1 MARARF
7 TWCAGFFLLAAL
19 VMGCSPEPAAA
30 TTDGGESDTGD
41 PFGDLDAGD
50 PFTADT
56 SLGRK
61 ARGFLGSCNGNEGCH
76 VSGVA
81 GLTFP
86 PGDEARYVIDAS
98 SSERPS
104 LLRAKPFD
112 PSASYLYL
120 KLLGDGGIDGSR
132 MPPGQPFEPRLPALF
147 FEWIEAGCPAP

>member
-1 MARARF
+1 MARAQI
-7 TWCAGFFLLAAL
+7 TPCAGFFLLFLLAA
-19 VMGCSPEPAAA
+19 GCSPEPAIAV
-30 TTDGGESDTGD
+30 DGGETDTGN

-50 PFTADT
+50 LFTADA

-61 ARGFLGSCNGNEGCH
+61 TRGFLGSCNGNEGCH
-76 VSGVA
+76 VSGAA

-86 PGDEARYVIDAS
+86 PGDEARYLIDAS

-104 LLRAKPFD
+104 LLRAKPGD

-132 MPPGQPFEPRLPALF
+132 MPPGQPFEPRLPPLF